1 MIFILMIVGFIVVMT
16 LAAVWVSASLNDVK
30 GKNNVSFSL
39 RDGIKI
45 KKK

>member
-1 MIFILMIVGFIVVMT
+1 MIFILMLVGFIVVMT
-16 LAAVWVSASLNDVK
+16 LIAVWVSASLNDVK

-39 RDGIKI
+39 RDGIKC